1 MDRAEPNVT
10 PLHSVSDQ
18 GGSPPHDELRHE
30 VEEHREKL
38 AALEQQGDLSWAQQT
53 FRNVLTLAAGAV
65 ALLLAALATTIVL
78 VGNDLGLSRRE
89 VLVTTIVLSVAGAVA
104 FVAAVL
110 VRPFTHSL
118 QIQREKEERARGA
131 AAAAADALADATTL
145 PSLIK
150 ANRQQMEAYDVLAR
164 SQAQTAFRN
173 SQVAMGLGLLVL
185 LSGAVVAIGTPDTTA
200 RITTASLS
208 AIGGSLSGFIARTFL
223 RTYHASLDQL
233 NYYFQQ
239 PLVTSYLL
247 SAERL
252 IRSMSRAQRDPTFAL
267 LINRVIDVLIRMPG
281 ANPEEGAQRRTAR
294 LRRAAAEIA
303 SVPGDE

>member
-1 MDRAEPNVT
+1 
-10 PLHSVSDQ
+10 
-18 GGSPPHDELRHE
+18 
-30 VEEHREKL
+30 
-38 AALEQQGDLSWAQQT
+38 
-53 FRNVLTLAAGAV
+53 
-65 ALLLAALATTIVL
+65 
-78 VGNDLGLSRRE
+78 
-89 VLVTTIVLSVAGAVA
+89 LSVAGAVA

-131 AAAAADALADATTL
+131 ATAAADALADATTL

-173 SQVAMGLGLLVL
+173 SQLAMGLGLLVL

-208 AIGGSLSGFIARTFL
+208 AIGGILSGFIARTFL

-281 ANPEEGAQRRTAR
+281 ANPEEGGQPRTAR
-294 LRRAAAEIA
+294 LRRAAREIA